1 MTTQPTSTPS
11 APEDSPDIRVML
23 VDDQP
28 MIRMG
33 LGMILSSEPGMT
45 VVAEAANGADAVTEA
60 ARLRP
65 DVVLMDIRMPGM
77 DGIAATAAITDAGT
91 AGAVVIVTT
100 FDDEEYLL
108 DSVRAGAFGFLL
120 KDAGPDLL
128 TAGVRTAFAGDT
140 LIDPSMTRALLE
152 HRLAERL
159 GGLGAIEDENS
170 ADGASVADGSSAGER
185 VTPGGVPVDA
195 EQLSLLDSLSARERE
210 VLGAVARGSSNA
222 AIAAELWL
230 SEATVKT
237 HISSV
242 LTKTRT
248 TSRVQAAVFAYETGF
263 VRPGWLA
270 ATANTA
276 NTSTNAT
283 ANTASTNAPAS
294 TKTTD

>member
-1 MTTQPTSTPS
+1 
-11 APEDSPDIRVML
+11 ML

-33 LGMILSSEPGMT
+33 LGMILASEPGMT
-45 VVAEAANGADAVTEA
+45 VVAEAANGTDAVAEA
-60 ARLRP
+60 ARVRP
-65 DVVLMDIRMPGM
+65 DVVLMDIRMPGL
-77 DGIAATAAITDAGT
+77 DGIAATRAITESGT

-140 LIDPSMTRALLE
+140 LIDPSMTRSLLE
-152 HRLAERL
+152 HRIADRLRSGTAPSGGAASDEPAEL
-159 GGLGAIEDENS
+159 DAHGTA
-170 ADGASVADGSSAGER
+170 
-185 VTPGGVPVDA
+185 VDP
-195 EQLSLLDSLSARERE
+195 EQRALLDSLSARERE
-210 VLGAVARGSSNA
+210 VLAAVARGASNA

-248 TSRVQAAVFAYETGF
+248 TSRVQAAVFAYESGF
-263 VRPGWLA
+263 VRPGWL
-270 ATANTA
+270 TP
-276 NTSTNAT
+276 S
-283 ANTASTNAPAS
+283 
-294 TKTTD
+294 